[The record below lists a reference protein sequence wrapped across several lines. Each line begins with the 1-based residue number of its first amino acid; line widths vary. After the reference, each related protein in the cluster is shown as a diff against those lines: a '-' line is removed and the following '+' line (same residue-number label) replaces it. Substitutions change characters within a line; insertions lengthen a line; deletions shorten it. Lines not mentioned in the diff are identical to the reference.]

1 MYRIDGP
8 GATVDNKFTEG
19 DPVAGI
25 QATVVTDDFLNDVQE
40 ELMSVLTAAGVAP
53 VKGTQDQVFKSLAKL
68 LQSQKLTAFTTAGTA
83 TVLTLAPS
91 PAIDALEANQRFR
104 VKFSLASGANP
115 TLNVSGKGAK
125 NLKQYDSSG
134 AKVAAVFA
142 ANQLSDI
149 EYDGTDW
156 VILEKKPNSTGTTA
170 PQFDN
175 SANLATTAWVRA
187 VGKQYS
193 SIAVATTTY
202 TATAANAG
210 GLVLGN
216 AASLFNTVLPSA
228 AALPPGATITI
239 YCYGAGGM
247 QVYVAGSDTINF
259 PPSVVTNFLVPQGS
273 IFTLTS
279 NGINA
284 WYAEGV
290 SQSTET
296 VLGVAKIA
304 TQSQA
309 NAGADDATIVTPK
322 KLQPLLQAITSAAF
336 GVGQTYQNMT
346 PSRSL
351 NTLYTNATGKM
362 ITVLYTGN
370 TSSAGQLISATVDT
384 VTVQNTSITAAS
396 SNGALT
402 FTVPAGS
409 SYKVTMTAGTIISW
423 WEVRS

>member
-1 MYRIDGP
+1 MHRIDGP
-8 GATVDNKFTEG
+8 GATADNKFTEG
-19 DPVAGI
+19 DPVGGV

-83 TVLTLAPS
+83 TVLTLAPL

-104 VKFSLASGANP
+104 VKFNLTTGANP

-125 NLKQYDSSG
+125 SLKQYDSSG
-134 AKVAAVFA
+134 AKVAAVVA
-142 ANQLSDI
+142 AGQLSDI

-156 VILEKKPNSTGTTA
+156 VILEKKSSSTGVTA

-175 SANLATTAWVRA
+175 SQNFATTAWVKG

-216 AASLFNTVLPSA
+216 SSSLFNAVLPSA
-228 AALPPGATITI
+228 ALLPPGATITFF
-239 YCYGAGGM
+239 CYGAGTM

-259 PPSVVTNFLVPQGS
+259 PPSAVTSFPVVQGAA
-273 IFTLTS
+273 FTLTS

-290 SQSTET
+290 LQSTEST
-296 VLGVAKIA
+296 LGVAKIA

-309 NAGADDATIVTPK
+309 NTGTDDATIVTPK
-322 KLQPLLQAITSAAF
+322 KLAAYCILGF
-336 GVGQTYQNMT
+336 QVILGDTGCIKFPSFFAGLTFQWTKT
-346 PSRSL
+346 PSLST
-351 NTLYTNATGKM
+351 NTTYTWNFPLVFATKCAGV
-362 ITVLYTGN
+362 IGTQIGLSQGPTEVSVAPTQ
-370 TSSAGQLISATVDT
+370 SSVGLAIGIQ
-384 VTVQNTSITAAS
+384 TAAV
-396 SNGALT
+396 G
-402 FTVPAGS
+402 PAFAFAWG
-409 SYKVTMTAGTIISW
+409 W
-423 WEVRS
+423 